1 MCTHNKNCLPSHS
14 HSHDRAFDQQNIVI
28 KLNIYIFF
36 YYEDLLTF
44 YLFAEVVVPCVYF
57 EICVLYLQ
65 VVGDDSLVVEGEICK
80 SRSHIKFQV

>member
-1 MCTHNKNCLPSHS
+1 M
-14 HSHDRAFDQQNIVI
+14 
-28 KLNIYIFF
+28 
-36 YYEDLLTF
+36 TF

>member
-1 MCTHNKNCLPSHS
+1 MMKV
-14 HSHDRAFDQQNIVI
+14 NID
-28 KLNIYIFF
+28 IFF

-65 VVGDDSLVVEGEICK
+65 VVGDDSVVVEGEICK